1 MSQANSTAIKAI
13 EILLAFDTDKPA
25 WTADEI
31 SKRFNMSRASV
42 YRYLGSL
49 LETGLL
55 EVDSGGVYRLGTRVF
70 ALARVAR
77 KSVKILDIARPHLEA
92 LQALTS
98 ETVLLSRR
106 QGTMVIVLECLESK
120 HSTRITFD
128 RGHIHPIPASA
139 NAKVL
144 LAFAPENEVSA
155 LLNVNEPKQYTKHT
169 VTQPSDISEQL
180 RLIRKQGYAINDGE
194 ADEEVRAVAAAIIEA
209 NGQAK
214 YSVGVVA
221 PKFRLP
227 DERFEFVRMA
237 VFETAVKIGRDLAEF
252 Q

>member
-1 MSQANSTAIKAI
+1 MRQANSTAIKAI

-31 SKRFNMSRASV
+31 SKHFEMSRASA

-55 EVDSGGVYRLGTRVF
+55 EADSGGTYRLGTRVF

-77 KSVKILDIARPHLEA
+77 KSVRILDVARPHLEA
-92 LQALTS
+92 LQGLTS
-98 ETVLLSRR
+98 ETVLLSHR
-106 QGTMVIVLECLESK
+106 QGAMVIVLECLESK

-128 RGHIHPIPASA
+128 RGHIHPVPASA

-144 LAFAPENEVSA
+144 LAYAPESELET
-155 LLNVNEPKQYTKHT
+155 LLNADTQTKYTKRT
-169 VTQPSDISEQL
+169 ITQLDDIYEQL
-180 RLIRKQGYAINDGE
+180 RQIKRQGYAINDGE
-194 ADEEVRAVAAAIIEA
+194 ADEEVRAVAAAIVEP

-227 DERFEFVRMA
+227 DERFQFARMA
-237 VFETAVKIGRDLAEF
+237 VFETATKISRDLAEYD
-252 Q
+252 